1 IEHRAGLRNG
11 PAEPHRARTRGR
23 GGRTAVRVDRRF
35 GGHRLERR
43 ARTVTG
49 STRIV
54 EVAELDFAFEP
65 KRWSFAEA
73 EADRIA
79 SHWAELRERKPA
91 LFNGRVLLLG
101 RRELASCPGGGLR
114 LAGAYFETDYAN
126 FVAWRDLGR
135 LGDAIENCFSMAALR
150 GADGAFLLGEMAP
163 HTMNAGKTYFP
174 AGTPDPA
181 DIFDGKV
188 DLDASARRELLE
200 ETGIAADEAAIRP
213 DWTVVFA
220 PGRIACM
227 KLMTLAVPADQAKA
241 RVEAFLASDPSPEF
255 TRMHVVRSAEDIDE
269 ARTPTF
275 VAAYLRAAFAS

>member
-1 IEHRAGLRNG
+1 
-11 PAEPHRARTRGR
+11 
-23 GGRTAVRVDRRF
+23 F
-35 GGHRLERR
+35 
-43 ARTVTG
+43 
-49 STRIV
+49 
-54 EVAELDFAFEP
+54 
-65 KRWSFAEA
+65 
-73 EADRIA
+73 
-79 SHWAELRERKPA
+79 
-91 LFNGRVLLLG
+91 
-101 RRELASCPGGGLR
+101 
-114 LAGAYFETDYAN
+114 
-126 FVAWRDLGR
+126 GR

-255 TRMHVVRSAEDIDE
+255 ARMHIVRSAEDIDE